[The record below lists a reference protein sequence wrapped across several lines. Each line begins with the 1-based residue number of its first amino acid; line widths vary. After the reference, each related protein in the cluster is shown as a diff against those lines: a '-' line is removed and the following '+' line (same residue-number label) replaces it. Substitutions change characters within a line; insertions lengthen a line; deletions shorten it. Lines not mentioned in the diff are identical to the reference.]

1 MSIDAIGGGLSV
13 GAAPG
18 AGGAAQSTGF
28 KDEFLRL
35 LVAQLQNQN
44 PLEPQEGAEFVAQ
57 LADFASVEQSA
68 ETNQRLAAIEAEQ
81 ATAAGAAL
89 AGFVG
94 QTGTASLSGGVLRLD
109 PDKGPM
115 PELIAELPESAETM
129 TATIYDQSGSV
140 VRTIELGSQLPGKV
154 SIGWDGTNDAGTV
167 VPAGNY
173 RVEIEAETTDGKSI
187 GTSLRARGPVDAI
200 EFTNGL
206 HMLRLGAL
214 AIPPADIE
222 SIGA

>member
-1 MSIDAIGGGLSV
+1 MSIDAIGGGSPA

-18 AGGAAQSTGF
+18 GANANRAAGF

-44 PLEPQEGAEFVAQ
+44 PLQPQDGAEFVAQ
-57 LADFASVEQSA
+57 LADFASVEQGA
-68 ETNQRLAAIEAEQ
+68 EMNKRLEAIEAEQ
-81 ATAAGAAL
+81 ATASGAAL
-89 AGFVG
+89 AAFVG
-94 QTGTASLSGGVLRLD
+94 QNASASINGGVLRLD
-109 PDKGPM
+109 PEKGPM
-115 PELIAELPESAETM
+115 PELIADLPESADKM
-129 TATIYDQSGSV
+129 TAKIYDESGAV
-140 VRTIELGSQLPGKV
+140 VRTINLGKQMPGKV
-154 SIGWDGTNDAGTV
+154 SIGWDGTNNAGTI

-173 RVEIEAETTDGKSI
+173 RVEIEAEATDGQSI
-187 GTSLRARGPVDAI
+187 GTSLRARAAVDAI

-214 AIPPADIE
+214 AIPPSDIE